1 MTIQI
6 AVKLPDDLVGQID
19 QLVERGGFDSR
30 SQAVRT
36 GLEAIVADRRRQEL
50 DDRYRAAFLRS
61 PETTAEA
68 DDATRL
74 AIDSINE
81 EPWEPWW

>member
-1 MTIQI
+1 M
-6 AVKLPDDLVGQID
+6 
-19 QLVERGGFDSR
+19 QLNHVALTVHDRERS
-30 SQAVRT
+30 
-36 GLEAIVADRRRQEL
+36 
-50 DDRYRAAFLRS
+50 AAFLRS